1 MSTTI
6 DDYKLRGLT
15 LINTSQR
22 YIDTDSIRNEIASIG
37 KNLIYIYF
45 IDLLFVYLDK
55 SWCEYV
61 EYILD
66 TIDYIQLHQEDLHE
80 FSELANH
87 LLTLLNEKQMYL
99 ETIND
104 DELKSFHDE
113 IEKHCEQI
121 ELLNQKGELL
131 LPNSETDS
139 NENEVE
145 RLLEAINR
153 NYDNLII
160 KTKARLDNINKI
172 HQTTPAKTD
181 DVRTIE

>member
-1 MSTTI
+1 
-6 DDYKLRGLT
+6 
-15 LINTSQR
+15 
-22 YIDTDSIRNEIASIG
+22 
-37 KNLIYIYF
+37 
-45 IDLLFVYLDK
+45 
-55 SWCEYV
+55 
-61 EYILD
+61 
-66 TIDYIQLHQEDLHE
+66 
-80 FSELANH
+80 
-87 LLTLLNEKQMYL
+87 MYL

-131 LPNSETDS
+131 LPNSDTDS

-153 NYDNLII
+153 NYDSLII